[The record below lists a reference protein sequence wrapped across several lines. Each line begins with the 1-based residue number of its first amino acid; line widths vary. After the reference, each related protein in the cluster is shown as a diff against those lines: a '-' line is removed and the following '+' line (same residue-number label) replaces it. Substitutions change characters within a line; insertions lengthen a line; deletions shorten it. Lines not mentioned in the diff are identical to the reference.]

1 MSWVRAPL
9 AGLRAPPAPRR
20 GSPRGDLADRPAIRR
35 QTPFEGSMRQR
46 RGRLLRQFIAEGVVT
61 ARDADREA
69 AAGLAQD
76 GLVVLADGRLLAPE

>member
-1 MSWVRAPL
+1 
-9 AGLRAPPAPRR
+9 
-20 GSPRGDLADRPAIRR
+20 
-35 QTPFEGSMRQR
+35 MRQR
-46 RGRLLRQFIAEGVVT
+46 RGRLLRQVIAEGVVT